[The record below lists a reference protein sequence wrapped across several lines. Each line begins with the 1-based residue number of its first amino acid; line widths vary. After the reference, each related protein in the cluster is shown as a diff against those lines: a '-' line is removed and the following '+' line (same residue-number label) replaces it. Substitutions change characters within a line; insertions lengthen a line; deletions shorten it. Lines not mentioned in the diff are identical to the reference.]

1 MTVAELMARLGFS
14 VNQSQFNQAQDSVN
28 KLGSVAKKALGAIG
42 IAFSL
47 SALNS
52 FKNQCIQLG
61 SDAEQMQEKF
71 NTVFQGME
79 DEANEWAESYAA
91 SIGRSSTKIKT
102 YISDQQNLLVG
113 FFGTDK
119 RKEAMA
125 MSEQMT
131 SLALDLASFANTDED
146 TAVNAM
152 TKAVMGE
159 SEAAKTLGAVLNDTT
174 RLQAM
179 ETLGLQGKYDALDQ
193 ATKMQVNYQAILA
206 QSPDAIGDCVRSMDT
221 YESRQR
227 QLTAAQQDYKT
238 YIGMQLL
245 PIQKMF
251 VEYKLKAIK
260 AVSELTKKILG
271 ENEQDNKLLQLMNKL
286 NPVFKTAEKIV
297 KAVAS
302 GLGWLADRFGGV
314 ENVIKIVI
322 TYLGAFVA
330 YLAVGKIIAFIAAVK
345 KFTAAFTLASLKVY
359 AIVAVIALVLLV
371 IEDFVAFMQGKDS
384 VIGEV
389 FEAMGLDADAMREK
403 IQNVFDQVGGFISD
417 LVQKIGGFISENG
430 EVIAAVGGFI
440 AIMGA
445 AMAVGSAIAGVISFL
460 SGVFTAIGTV
470 IPVVGAVLGGLS
482 APVLAV
488 IAAVGALIAIGVAL
502 YENWD
507 AVVAY
512 GTEIWNGIVDT
523 FNSVVDGVGT
533 AIGNVYTTI
542 VDGIQAAID
551 WITAL
556 PGQAIQWGSD
566 MINGFI
572 NGIKGAIG
580 GVADAAKGVAEKI
593 TSFIHFSRPDEGP
606 LRDYE
611 TWMPD
616 MINGMAAGIKDNKE
630 KLYSAV
636 KDMAGGM
643 SVLMNASVASPQAVR
658 TNSVS
663 SSRSTSVVQNN
674 SFSNSYTGTSGDSS
688 QIRKAMNYSAVDAST
703 ELARALAISRG

>member
-1 MTVAELMARLGFS
+1 MTVAELIAMLGFN
-14 VNQSQFNQAQDSVN
+14 VNQSQFKQAQESVN
-28 KLGSVAKKALGAIG
+28 KLGSIAKKALGAIG
-42 IAFSL
+42 IAFSI
-47 SALNS
+47 SALNN

-174 RLQAM
+174 KAQAM
-179 ETLGLQGKYDALDQ
+179 ETLGIQGKYDALDQ

-206 QSPDAIGDCVRSMDT
+206 QSPDAVGDCVRSMDT

-251 VEYKLKAIK
+251 VEYKLKAVK

-286 NPVFKTAEKIV
+286 NPVFKAAEKIV

-322 TYLGAFVA
+322 TYLGAFAA
-330 YLAVGKIIAFIAAVK
+330 YLAVGKILAFVSAVK
-345 KFTAAFTLASLKVY
+345 KFAAAFQLASLKVFG
-359 AIVAVIALVLLV
+359 IVAIIALVLLA
-371 IEDFVAFMQGKDS
+371 IEDFVSFLQGKDS
-384 VIGEV
+384 VTAEV
-389 FEAMGLDADAMREK
+389 FEAMGLDADEMRDK
-403 IQNVFDQVGGFISD
+403 IQNALDQVGGFISD

-430 EVIAAVGGFI
+430 DVIAAVGGFI
-440 AIMGA
+440 AIFGGA
-445 AMAVGSAIAGVISFL
+445 IAVGMALAGVIAFL
-460 SGVFTAIGTV
+460 SSPIGIVIGVIT
-470 IPVVGAVLGGLS
+470 
-482 APVLAV
+482 
-488 IAAVGALIAIGVAL
+488 ALIAIGVAL
-502 YENWD
+502 YQNWD
-507 AVVAY
+507 EIVAY
-512 GTEIWNGIVDT
+512 GTEIWNGLVDT
-523 FNSVVDGVGT
+523 FNSVVDGIGT
-533 AIGNVYTTI
+533 AIDNVYNTI
-542 VDGIQAAID
+542 VNGIQSAID

-556 PGQAIQWGSD
+556 PGQAVQWGAD
-566 MINGFI
+566 LINGFI
-572 NGIKGAIG
+572 QGISDTVS
-580 GVADAAKGVAEKI
+580 GVVDAVSGVAETI
-593 TSFIHFSRPDEGP
+593 TSFLHFSRPDKGP
-606 LRDYE
+606 LREYE
-611 TWMPD
+611 EWMPD
-616 MINGMAAGIKDNKE
+616 MIKGMAQGIKNNKE
-630 KLYSAV
+630 KLYDAIEG
-636 KDMAGGM
+636 MADGM

-663 SSRSTSVVQNN
+663 SNRSTSVVQNN

>member
-1 MTVAELMARLGFS
+1 MTVAELIAMLGFN
-14 VNQSQFNQAQDSVN
+14 VNQSQFKQAQESVN
-28 KLGSVAKKALGAIG
+28 KLGSIAKKALGAIG
-42 IAFSL
+42 IAFSI
-47 SALNS
+47 SALNN

-174 RLQAM
+174 KAQAM
-179 ETLGLQGKYDALDQ
+179 ETLGIQGKYDALDQ

-206 QSPDAIGDCVRSMDT
+206 QSPDAVGDCVRSMDT

-251 VEYKLKAIK
+251 VEYKLKAVK

-286 NPVFKTAEKIV
+286 NPVFKAAEKIV

-322 TYLGAFVA
+322 TYLGAFAA
-330 YLAVGKIIAFIAAVK
+330 YLAVGKILAFVSAVK
-345 KFTAAFTLASLKVY
+345 KFAAAFQLASLKVFG
-359 AIVAVIALVLLV
+359 IVAIIALVLLA
-371 IEDFVAFMQGKDS
+371 IEDFVSFLQGKDS
-384 VIGEV
+384 VTAEV
-389 FEAMGLDADAMREK
+389 FEAMGLDADEMRDK
-403 IQNVFDQVGGFISD
+403 IQNALDQVGGFISD

-430 EVIAAVGGFI
+430 DVIGSIVELVAIIGGGMAVVAALSGAFTFLVGVFSAVG
-440 AIMGA
+440 
-445 AMAVGSAIAGVISFL
+445 
-460 SGVFTAIGTV
+460 TAIG
-470 IPVVGAVLGGLS
+470 IVVAFLGTLS
-482 APVLAV
+482 APVLIA
-488 IAAVGALIAIGVAL
+488 IAAVGALIAIGDAL
-502 YENWD
+502 CQNWD
-507 AVVAY
+507 TVVAY
-512 GTEIWNGIVDT
+512 GKEILSGNL
-523 FNSVVDGVGT
+523 SVLEE
-533 AIGNVYTTI
+533 
-542 VDGIQAAID
+542 
-551 WITAL
+551 L
-556 PGQAIQWGSD
+556 PGKALQWGSD

-572 NGIKGAIG
+572 KGITG
-580 GVADAAKGVAEKI
+580 AAKGLYDSVKGIAKTI
-593 TSFIHFSRPDEGP
+593 ANFLHFSRPDIGP

-611 TWMPD
+611 AWMPD
-616 MINGMAAGIKDNKE
+616 MIKGMAQGIKNNKE
-630 KLYSAV
+630 KLYDAV
-636 KDMAGGM
+636 EGMADGM

-663 SSRSTSVVQNN
+663 SNRSTSVVQNN